1 MTPTPE
7 RIHPSSIC
15 ASWQEGPTCCR
26 DGIVTRSSTPRNQT
40 MVPKSSPPRHCVGN
54 CPALA
59 RPTLSPR
66 GKQIEHSGSIARP
79 YVRQPNG
86 KRDVLCRAPHHRVT
100 YRVDPSRCEPPQKK
114 FETHGLH
121 THLTAHHRVG
131 SFVSAPPPRADLM
144 RASANSPPSPRPAL
158 MSGPAIPGRATSR
171 SLVAESPNPLRPG
184 ATSSPWTAHVRLC
197 RKTISAMMRYF

>member
-131 SFVSAPPPRADLM
+131 SFVSAPPPGPTLCGPRLTPPLRRGPLSCPD
-144 RASANSPPSPRPAL
+144 PPSRAERPPDP
-158 MSGPAIPGRATSR
+158 S
-171 SLVAESPNPLRPG
+171 SPNHRTRCVPARHHPLGPL
-184 ATSSPWTAHVRLC
+184 TSGCAVKPSPQ
-197 RKTISAMMRYF
+197 